1 MKYLLFGSPRDLI
14 GLADAMDPKEL
25 CKDRQQASNL
35 LESQIH
41 KEQLTSRLAGLRMD
55 TWANHG

>member
-1 MKYLLFGSPRDLI
+1 MKYLLFKSPRDLI
-14 GLADAMDPKEL
+14 GLADAMGPKEL

-35 LESQIH
+35 LESRIH
-41 KEQLTSRLAGLRMD
+41 KEQLTSRLAGRSMD